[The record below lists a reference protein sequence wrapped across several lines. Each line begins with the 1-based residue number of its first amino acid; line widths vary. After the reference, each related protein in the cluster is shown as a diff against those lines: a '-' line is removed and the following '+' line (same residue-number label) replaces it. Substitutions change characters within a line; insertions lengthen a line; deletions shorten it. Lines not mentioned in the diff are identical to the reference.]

1 MTPIQIEREK
11 KKKFLNSYLR
21 LIEKAKWKR
30 SMLQQLKADSS
41 SVRGI
46 DYTKSG
52 IPRGKGHI
60 SDLSGIYVRI
70 EEHEA
75 ELNRIMQQ
83 AEHVYG
89 LIKRAMDA
97 LNDERGAYALSL
109 RHIRQ
114 LSWKEVSAEMGLSS
128 QSRTKEIYVAALD
141 RLEVPEGFNYFEGG
155 KQE

>member
-52 IPRGKGHI
+52 IPRGKNHI
-60 SDLSGIYVRI
+60 SDLSGVYVRI
-70 EEHEA
+70 EAHEE
-75 ELNRIMQQ
+75 ELNRTMQR
-83 AEHVYG
+83 AEHVYTA
-89 LIKRAMDA
+89 IKRALDA
-97 LNDERGAYALSL
+97 LDDPRGAYALSL
-109 RHIRQ
+109 RHIRR
-114 LSWKEVSAEMGLSS
+114 LSWKEIAVDMGLAS

-141 RLEVPEGFNYFEGG
+141 RLEIPNEFGG
-155 KQE
+155 EKLDE